1 MTFIDFDI
9 DINTVIDIDIDVSPV
24 SADFEFL
31 GFFLLLPPQQKSL
44 GCLSF
49 FFFVPTLL
57 EVLALPPL
65 AAANG
70 LEVEEPHNL

>member
-9 DINTVIDIDIDVSPV
+9 DINTVIDIDVSPV
-24 SADFEFL
+24 STDFEFFGL
-31 GFFLLLPPQQKSL
+31 FYYSHHSRSL
-44 GCLSF
+44 RDVCLF
-49 FFFVPTLL
+49 FFFVLTLL